1 MADSEQRVY
10 IKYRT
15 VLGASAISIH
25 DDLVTI
31 HGDNA
36 YKMSTIYKW
45 IERFKAGR
53 DDIED
58 DPRSGRPIAAT
69 TTANIQLVQSLIEEN
84 RNVSYNDLEELTS
97 LSRGTLKTIIK
108 DHLKLRKLSAR

>member
-58 DPRSGRPIAAT
+58 DPRSGRPIAAGLSQKRCFLSSSNQLGHCLYYQSIKGIPLMLPT
-69 TTANIQLVQSLIEEN
+69 T
-84 RNVSYNDLEELTS
+84 
-97 LSRGTLKTIIK
+97 
-108 DHLKLRKLSAR
+108 